1 MNQLKQLTHD
11 ELEQLSD
18 KVEIILERYNLDS
31 SPYNV
36 LMAAGHILDR
46 DEVTESLEQAHK
58 TLNSIR
64 EDNQ

>member
-1 MNQLKQLTHD
+1 MNQLKQLTH
-11 ELEQLSD
+11 EQRQKLAD
-18 KVEIILERYNLDS
+18 QVEITLERKSLDS

-36 LMAAGHILDR
+36 LMAAGHILAR